1 VITGGVC
8 SHAIAGFGLGK
19 REDGVRGASSLECA
33 DFLKVLALE
42 EELRARE

>member
-1 VITGGVC
+1 M
-8 SHAIAGFGLGK
+8 AGFGLGK
-19 REDGVRGASSLECA
+19 CEDGVRGTTGLECA